1 MITTTLFS
9 ASYSCKQ
16 NVLSV
21 RSRAAH
27 RLRTPKMWKRGCDV
41 RAVPV
46 ARHFTSPVGGCTHH
60 FTGTPHI
67 LPALLGT
74 TMRGSIMTRYRC
86 SLAIIY
92 PSRCMLGLAF
102 ALMIDPTSWTWI
114 RRSHHRTLRRWTCRP
129 DLMCLLPQVV
139 CNPGG
144 EVTCYRYKGSE
155 FQKEL
160 EGARISFG
168 PMTKTSQA
176 KSC

>member
-1 MITTTLFS
+1 VKWLQLPCFPRVTAACKMFRPSGPDQHIRS
-9 ASYSCKQ
+9 APRRCESGGATA
-16 NVLSV
+16 NT
-21 RSRAAH
+21 RAF
-27 RLRTPKMWKRGCDV
+27 

-46 ARHFTSPVGGCTHH
+46 ARHFTSLVGSCTHH

-67 LPALLGT
+67 LLPALLGT

-92 PSRCMLGLAF
+92 PSCCMLGLAF

-160 EGARISFG
+160 S
-168 PMTKTSQA
+168 
-176 KSC
+176 